1 MRRSNRLILL
11 LGFVIAAIAFFGI
24 VLLLQES
31 PAGTTTNTPDEL
43 PTVFTKADI
52 PRGTVITSYILEVK
66 TFPVEQRDPT
76 AFADGSLVVGKL
88 AVTPLAAGKQLVKA
102 DFSADAAQAAIAQN
116 LPKGLRAVAV
126 KVDEVAGVGTL
137 INTGD
142 HVDVIATFGNQSFLP
157 NLPANAT
164 QVPNEP
170 TADQINA
177 NTTKVLLQNLLVV
190 GTLVPQAV
198 TTATGAEVTSG
209 SAPSLS
215 GREQLVL
222 IAVTPQEAELI
233 AFANVEGSITLT
245 LRSPLDY
252 VDATGVPVVPPSV
265 KTTGITLKTLL
276 DDWGVLVP
284 TLQTSAGTVNR

>member
-1 MRRSNRLILL
+1 LRRSNRLILL

-52 PRGTVITSYILEVK
+52 PLGTVITSDMLEVK

-116 LPKGLRAVAV
+116 LPKGLRAVAG
-126 KVDEVAGVGTL
+126 KGDEVAGVGTL

>member
-52 PRGTVITSYILEVK
+52 PLGTVITSDMLEVK

-245 LRSPLDY
+245 LRSPLD
-252 VDATGVPVVPPSV
+252 
-265 KTTGITLKTLL
+265 
-276 DDWGVLVP
+276 
-284 TLQTSAGTVNR
+284 

>member
-52 PRGTVITSYILEVK
+52 PLGTVITSDMLEVK

-265 KTTGITLKTLL
+265 KTTGIDRKSTRLNSSHT
-276 DDWGVLVP
+276 
-284 TLQTSAGTVNR
+284 

>member
-52 PRGTVITSYILEVK
+52 PLGTVITSDMLEVK